1 MTKKDDRIYKVIF
14 VNQDQVFELYAK
26 HVYQS
31 DMWGFLEIE
40 ELVFGNR
47 SELVIDPG
55 EEKLKTEF
63 SGVKRSYIPTHAI
76 VRIDEVENEGIAK
89 VSDAKGT
96 ITAFP
101 VAPAQPKS

>member
-1 MTKKDDRIYKVIF
+1 MAKEDRIYRVIF

-40 ELVFGNR
+40 EFVFGNR
-47 SELVIDPG
+47 SELLIDPG
-55 EEKLKTEF
+55 EEKLKNQF
-63 SGVKRSYIPTHAI
+63 AGVKRSYIPSHAVI
-76 VRIDEVENEGIAK
+76 RIDEVEQEGIAK
-89 VSDAKGT
+89 VSEAKGT

-101 VAPAQPKS
+101 LTPAPKKD